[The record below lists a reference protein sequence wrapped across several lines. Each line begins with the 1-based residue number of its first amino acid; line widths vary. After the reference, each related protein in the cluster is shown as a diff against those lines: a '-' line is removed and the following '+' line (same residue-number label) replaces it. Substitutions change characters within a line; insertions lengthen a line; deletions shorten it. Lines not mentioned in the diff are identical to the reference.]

1 MNLRERVVASVTDIR
16 DRGQRLAQLNLE
28 LLKSE
33 LKEKGRR
40 FGAALGLFAGAGV
53 LAFYA
58 VGFALAT
65 VAAALALVLPLWL
78 SLLIVTLV
86 IVLLI
91 VVMVLVGRAQIEKAK
106 ERAPRTALDEART
119 TVDLVKEDVR
129 RTKAGVRDRVA
140 HRRAAARAPAWPA
153 ATSSGPHSA
162 APPATQS
169 AAPSETQSAASS
181 GSSAESPSAA
191 PSEKQPAAP
200 SGSSPA
206 APSAPKAPTPGEAPS
221 DEGVGES

>member
-16 DRGQRLAQLNLE
+16 GRGQRLAQLNLE

-86 IVLLI
+86 LVLLI
-91 VVMVLVGRAQIEKAK
+91 VVMVLVGRAQIEKAN

-140 HRRAAARAPAWPA
+140 HRRAASAPAWPA
-153 ATSSGPHSA
+153 TMSTEPRSATPSA
-162 APPATQS
+162 KPA
-169 AAPSETQSAASS
+169 AASS
-181 GSSAESPSAA
+181 EPRSVTPSAT
-191 PSEKQPAAP
+191 PSQAPAATP
-200 SGSSPA
+200 SQAPA
-206 APSAPKAPTPGEAPS
+206 ATPA
-221 DEGVGES
+221 DEGVGQS

>member
-16 DRGQRLAQLNLE
+16 GRGQRLAQLNLE

-65 VAAALALVLPLWL
+65 IAAALALVLPLWL

-91 VVMVLVGRAQIEKAK
+91 VVMVFVGRAQIEKAS

-129 RTKAGVRDRVA
+129 RTKAGVRARVVP
-140 HRRAAARAPAWPA
+140 RRAAARAPAWPA
-153 ATSSGPHSA
+153 AA
-162 APPATQS
+162 ASEQQS
-169 AAPSETQSAASS
+169 AAPS
-181 GSSAESPSAA
+181 GSSAESPS
-191 PSEKQPAAP
+191 PAP

-206 APSAPKAPTPGEAPS
+206 APSAPKAVTPGEAPP
-221 DEGVGES
+221 DEEVGES